1 MVDKEEIKIEET
13 QNLVTLE
20 QAITQGT
27 DGLIPFEFDYPNTDL
42 TVEVGLKP
50 LTIDMVPNTSR
61 MTEEQIAITMVEKS
75 MHNPDGS
82 EINNELIHKIPL
94 GTLKEISDKITEIS
108 GFNLNEMKVNELK
121 RFP

>member
-1 MVDKEEIKIEET
+1 MADNEIKIKET

-27 DGLIPFEFDYPNTDL
+27 DALIPFEFDYPNTDL
-42 TVEVGLKP
+42 TVEVALKP
-50 LTIDMVPNTSR
+50 LTIDMVPNTSI
-61 MTEEQIAITMVEKS
+61 MTEEQVVMVMVEKS

-82 EINNELIHKIPL
+82 TISNELIHKIPL

-108 GFNLNEMKVNELK
+108 GFNLDEMKVNELK